1 MPLFL
6 FLALRLSPYFAIA
19 QYGLLAPYFA
29 HWAQYGLWLRYC
41 PIRGNTLRLSPYFAQ
56 WAQYGLFVIPGLRS
70 AYPGLYSGA
79 LSGRSIP
86 PLPNYHI
93 CRRQLSELPH
103 LLFPMKHHGGG
114 YIIDAIFVAIVH
126 NEKGS
131 TMNCYEEIC
140 YKEIAMNEK
149 SRQSKSHIFYR
160 FTVAAIGLALAIA
173 LPSCKRDAPTVHDSS
188 DRQIEAQA
196 PSETTKHDDNRREDT
211 DENAKNTPDAANQG
225 DIYTLSKEKEG
236 EIFNRLKQ
244 SHHLKPGLSF
254 IADAPTVIE
263 ANPNA
268 GIDKPTK
275 CLTYRIGEDHEDR
288 FVTLEFVHYCPEL
301 DKLFEYDPIT
311 DDYFEIVAQ

>member
-1 MPLFL
+1 
-6 FLALRLSPYFAIA
+6 
-19 QYGLLAPYFA
+19 
-29 HWAQYGLWLRYC
+29 
-41 PIRGNTLRLSPYFAQ
+41 
-56 WAQYGLFVIPGLRS
+56 
-70 AYPGLYSGA
+70 
-79 LSGRSIP
+79 
-86 PLPNYHI
+86 
-93 CRRQLSELPH
+93 
-103 LLFPMKHHGGG
+103 MKHHGGG

-149 SRQSKSHIFYR
+149 SRQSKPHIFYR

-225 DIYTLSKEKEG
+225 DIYTPSKEKEG

-244 SHHLKPGLSF
+244 SNHLKPGLSF